1 MYLLYLDDS
10 GSVGNA
16 EDSHIILAGVAV
28 FERQTHW
35 LSEGLDRIATRVRS
49 MNMPRL
55 RVAPR
60 PINGAGETG
69 TFERLDTA
77 P

>member
-16 EDSHIILAGVAV
+16 ADNYVIFAGVAV

-35 LSEGLDRIATRVRS
+35 LSSEVEKIAAQF
-49 MNMPRL
+49 NP
-55 RVAPR
+55 
-60 PINGAGETG
+60 GAYISGQ
-69 TFERLDTA
+69 